1 MKGLWLAVEQNGN
14 LILGMQVLTV
24 RAMAVGPPTG
34 AFAFYDGAR
43 QHLAKLPETAYEPTT
58 QLEVGVRIRGHID
71 RILLLVTDTIIQC
84 QI

>member
-43 QHLAKLPETAYEPTT
+43 QHLAKLPETAYEPPT

-71 RILLLVTDTIIQC
+71 RILPFLTDTII
-84 QI
+84 

>member
-1 MKGLWLAVEQNGN
+1 MEGLWLAVDQNGY
-14 LILGMQVLTV
+14 LILGMQIFAV
-24 RAMAVGPPTG
+24 RAMTVGPPTG

-71 RILLLVTDTIIQC
+71 RILPFVTDTII
-84 QI
+84 

>member
-58 QLEVGVRIRGHID
+58 QLEVGVRISSHSD
-71 RILLLVTDTIIQC
+71 RILLFVTDTLV
-84 QI
+84 